1 MCNLCVLLFQSK
13 CRSTKKKEKSQHT
26 GIRCRHAKR
35 TGAQNEPEH
44 KTNRSTTCRRYDIGS
59 TQKPSDVEKYPAIN
73 VLSIF
78 AGFRSRKV
86 KFGITPLRFQLPD
99 GQSHRIA
106 QVRQSHT
113 ERVGQAVHYHFVVRS
128 TEQRYF
134 HIVFDAGKLTWHLV
148 QEFDA
153 ELLFNE

>member
-1 MCNLCVLLFQSK
+1 MD
-13 CRSTKKKEKSQHT
+13 
-26 GIRCRHAKR
+26 
-35 TGAQNEPEH
+35 P
-44 KTNRSTTCRRYDIGS
+44 
-59 TQKPSDVEKYPAIN
+59 YPAIN

-86 KFGITPLRFQLPD
+86 KSGITPLRFQLPD
-99 GQSHRIA
+99 GRSHHIA
-106 QVRQSHT
+106 QVRQSHA
-113 ERVGQAVHYHFVVRS
+113 ERVGETMHYHFVVRS

-148 QEFDA
+148 QEFGA

>member
-1 MCNLCVLLFQSK
+1 MCNLCVIMFPDNPAAQKSD
-13 CRSTKKKEKSQHT
+13 KKPTE
-26 GIRCRHAKR
+26 
-35 TGAQNEPEH
+35 
-44 KTNRSTTCRRYDIGS
+44 NRSEMD
-59 TQKPSDVEKYPAIN
+59 KYPAIN

-78 AGFRSRKV
+78 AGFRSPKV

-113 ERVGQAVHYHFVVRS
+113 ERVGQAMHYHFVVRS

>member
-1 MCNLCVLLFQSK
+1 M
-13 CRSTKKKEKSQHT
+13 
-26 GIRCRHAKR
+26 
-35 TGAQNEPEH
+35 
-44 KTNRSTTCRRYDIGS
+44 D
-59 TQKPSDVEKYPAIN
+59 KYPLIN

-86 KFGITPLRFQLPD
+86 NPGITPLRFQLPD

-106 QVRQSHT
+106 QVRQSHV
-113 ERVGQAVHYHFVVRS
+113 ERVGQARHHHFVVRS

-134 HIVFDAGKLTWHLV
+134 HIVFDTGKLSWHLV

-153 ELLFNE
+153 GLLFNE